1 MLRLSRRRLLQ
12 GAGAAGLIA
21 ARPALAASAPALL
34 IYDSRIPESAA
45 FAAASPNPSRHDLA
59 QGRIDPRRIAA
70 VSRMEGL
77 TRHSD
82 YVALSLA
89 LRLQGMRRQ
98 DDRRL
103 PPSISTRDHLFRWS
117 LGREREITLRG

>member
-12 GAGAAGLIA
+12 GAGAAGLVA
-21 ARPALAASAPALL
+21 ARPALAASSPALL
-34 IYDSRIPESAA
+34 VYDSRIPESAA
-45 FAAASPNPSRHDLA
+45 FAAASSNPARHDLA
-59 QGRIDPRRIAA
+59 QGRLDPRRIAA
-70 VSRMEGL
+70 IGRIEGM

-117 LGREREITLRG
+117 LGREPEINRRG

>member
-12 GAGAAGLIA
+12 GAGAAGLVA

-34 IYDSRIPESAA
+34 VYDSRIPESAA
-45 FAAASPNPSRHDLA
+45 FAAASTNPARHDLA

-70 VSRMEGL
+70 IDRIEGL

-89 LRLQGMRRQ
+89 LRLNGMRGR
-98 DDRRL
+98 DARRL
-103 PPSISTRDHLFRWS
+103 SSAISTRDHLFRWS
-117 LGREREITLRG
+117 LGRAAQMG

>member
-12 GAGAAGLIA
+12 GAGAAGLVA
-21 ARPALAASAPALL
+21 ARPALAASAPAPALL
-34 IYDSRIPESAA
+34 VYDSRIPESAA
-45 FAAASPNPSRHDLA
+45 FAAASTNPARHDLA

-70 VSRMEGL
+70 IDRIEGL

-89 LRLQGMRRQ
+89 LRLNGMRAG
-98 DDRRL
+98 DARRL
-103 PPSISTRDHLFRWS
+103 SSAISARDHLFRWS
-117 LGREREITLRG
+117 LGRAAQMG

>member
-1 MLRLSRRRLLQ
+1 MLHLSRRRLLQ
-12 GAGAAGLIA
+12 GAGAAGLVA

-34 IYDSRIPESAA
+34 VYDSRIPESAA
-45 FAAASPNPSRHDLA
+45 FAAASSHPARHDLA

-70 VSRMEGL
+70 MGRIEGL

-89 LRLQGMRRQ
+89 LRLHGMRGQ
-98 DDRRL
+98 DVRRL
-103 PPSISTRDHLFRWS
+103 PSSARDHLFRWS
-117 LGREREITLRG
+117 LGRAG